1 MTPAPDEYARI
12 APHYDRVV
20 GTFLRPVHRAVLDAL
35 PDPSLPL
42 LDLCCGTGL
51 LTAMAAAEGR
61 QVVGLDL
68 SPAMLARSGA
78 GASGRFVLGD
88 GAALPF
94 ASGRFGAVAICF
106 ALHEKP
112 APVRTALLAEA
123 VRVLRPGGA
132 LLVADYR
139 VPQCLGERLMG
150 MGVALVERLAGREH
164 FACFRAFRRAGGSRA
179 ELERAG
185 LPALRTARFLGG
197 AAGVY
202 LARAG
207 SFPAP

>member
-1 MTPAPDEYARI
+1 MIPAEDEYARI
-12 APHYDRVV
+12 AAHYDRAV
-20 GTFLRPVHRAVLDAL
+20 GPFLRSVHRAVLDAV
-35 PDPSLPL
+35 PDPALPL

-61 QVVGLDL
+61 SVVGLDL
-68 SPAMLARSGA
+68 SPAMLARSA
-78 GASGRFVLGD
+78 PIASGRFVRAD

-112 APVRTALLAEA
+112 APVRSALLGEA

-139 VPQCLGERLMG
+139 VPECPGERLMG
-150 MGVALVERLAGREH
+150 LGVALVERLAGRGH
-164 FACFRAFRRAGGSRA
+164 FACFRAFQRAGGSRA

-185 LPALRTARFLGG
+185 LFVRRTARFLGG
-197 AAGVY
+197 AAGLY
-202 LARAG
+202 LARVG
-207 SFPAP
+207 GVPTP

>member
-1 MTPAPDEYARI
+1 MSPLADEYARI
-12 APHYDRVV
+12 APHYDRMV
-20 GTFLRPVHRAVLDAL
+20 GAFLRPVHRAVLDAL
-35 PDPSLPL
+35 PDPTLPL

-51 LTAMAAAEGR
+51 LTAMALAEGR

-78 GASGRFVLGD
+78 EAAGRLVRGD

-94 ASGRFGAVAICF
+94 GPGRFGAVAICF

-112 APVRTALLAEA
+112 APVRAALLAEA

-139 VPQCLGERLMG
+139 MPQCPGERLMG
-150 MGVALVERLAGREH
+150 LGVALVERLAGREH
-164 FACFRAFRRAGGSRA
+164 YACFRAFQRAGGCRA

-185 LPALRTARFLGG
+185 LLVRRTARFLGG

-202 LARAG
+202 VARAG
-207 SFPAP
+207 GTAAP